1 MFNIKLIWQENLTLF
16 PNQIPSCNK
25 YLKKKKKKDNFLK
38 YMWIYLFFKVCN
50 WV

>member
-25 YLKKKKKKDNFLK
+25 YLKKQKQKRQ
-38 YMWIYLFFKVCN
+38 LFKIHVDLFIF
-50 WV
+50 